1 MADFEH
7 FWESWK
13 NNEETSIS
21 SVKDDKPVP
30 EINLSSFWV
39 NSSSAVYIP
48 CQLGSL
54 HILMDN
60 SNVKMRV
67 S

>member
-1 MADFEH
+1 MADFKH
-7 FWESWK
+7 SWESWK

-30 EINLSSFWV
+30 EINSFQM
-39 NSSSAVYIP
+39 NYSSAKYIP
-48 CQLGSL
+48 CQLESL
-54 HILMDN
+54 PILMEN

-67 S
+67 SY